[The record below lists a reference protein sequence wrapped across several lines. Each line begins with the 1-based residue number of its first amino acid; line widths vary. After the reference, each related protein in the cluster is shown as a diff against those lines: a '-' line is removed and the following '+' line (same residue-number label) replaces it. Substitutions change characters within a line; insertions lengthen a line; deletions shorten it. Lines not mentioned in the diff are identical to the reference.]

1 MILFKLKKLEC
12 ALKLS
17 IIESKR
23 KVKTVN
29 NLKRLLL
36 EVDHKNELIPV
47 NSLDDITKLLK
58 YLKGEKI
65 SSKEKE
71 ILIEILKE

>member
-23 KVKTVN
+23 KVKTIN

-36 EVDHKNELIPV
+36 EVDHKNELIPE

>member
-1 MILFKLKKLEC
+1 MILYKLKKLEY
-12 ALKLS
+12 AINFS

-23 KVKTVN
+23 KVKTIN

-36 EVDHKNELIPV
+36 EIDHKNELILE

>member
-1 MILFKLKKLEC
+1 MILYKLKKLEC
-12 ALKLS
+12 AITFS

-23 KVKTVN
+23 KVKTIN

-36 EVDHKNELIPV
+36 EIDHKNELILE